1 MDELFQSLQ
10 HLPENV
16 SLFSIGSHQF
26 LLVLICRK
34 MCLFFLLVLI
44 NFCWFSFAGKRF
56 SFFLLVL
63 IITWCRS
70 DLLSG
75 KLDHKQLFHL
85 SCFFYQPL
93 QLQVLLWRTRRIPP
107 PRQKSGTSCAGVY
120 NLLLLL
126 TALLL
131 LIWSTAANEFELYLW
146 DMFNQRI
153 GFIRCMPST
162 CG

>member
-34 MCLFFLLVLI
+34 TCLFFLLVLI

-63 IITWCRS
+63 IIT
-70 DLLSG
+70 
-75 KLDHKQLFHL
+75 
-85 SCFFYQPL
+85 
-93 QLQVLLWRTRRIPP
+93 
-107 PRQKSGTSCAGVY
+107 
-120 NLLLLL
+120 
-126 TALLL
+126 
-131 LIWSTAANEFELYLW
+131 
-146 DMFNQRI
+146 
-153 GFIRCMPST
+153 
-162 CG
+162 